1 MNRGL
6 RLSVLG
12 KMSSVIFSHQ
22 MLQQL
27 RVIGIYADLIRHAEA
42 EAEADPAA
50 AIVQTTASAA
60 AIEDALGG
68 VTFVLRLPREGPAP
82 P

>member
-6 RLSVLG
+6 RLSALG

-27 RVIGIYADLIRHAEA
+27 GVIGIYADLIRHAEA
-42 EAEADPAA
+42 EADPAA
-50 AIVQTTASAA
+50 AIVQAKASAA
-60 AIEDALGG
+60 AIEDTLGG

>member
-27 RVIGIYADLIRHAEA
+27 GVIGIYADLIRHAEA
-42 EAEADPAA
+42 EADPAA
-50 AIVQTTASAA
+50 AIVQTKASAA

>member
-1 MNRGL
+1 LNRGL

-27 RVIGIYADLIRHAEA
+27 GVIGIYADLIRHAEA
-42 EAEADPAA
+42 DPAA
-50 AIVQTTASAA
+50 AIVQAKASAA
-60 AIEDALGG
+60 AIEDTLGG

>member
-27 RVIGIYADLIRHAEA
+27 GVIGIYADLIRHAEA
-42 EAEADPAA
+42 EADPAA
-50 AIVQTTASAA
+50 AIVQTKASA